1 MANIAFIG
9 LGNMGLPM
17 AKNLIEKG
25 HSVKGFDLVPSLV
38 ETLCNMGGEGA
49 DSASNCVAMA
59 ETIITMLPEGKNV
72 EEVYSG
78 SIFQS
83 AKELSLIHI

>member
-17 AKNLIEKG
+17 AKNLIENG

-38 ETLCNMGGEGA
+38 EKLCNMGGEAA
-49 DSASNCVAMA
+49 DSASNCVEMA
-59 ETIITMLPEGKNV
+59 ETIITMLPEGKHCLL
-72 EEVYSG
+72 YTSD
-78 SIFQS
+78 
-83 AKELSLIHI
+83 AADD

>member
-25 HSVKGFDLVPSLV
+25 HSVKGFDLVQVLSRSYATLV
-38 ETLCNMGGEGA
+38 
-49 DSASNCVAMA
+49 
-59 ETIITMLPEGKNV
+59 GKV
-72 EEVYSG
+72 QIARATV
-78 SIFQS
+78 
-83 AKELSLIHI
+83 

>member
-17 AKNLIEKG
+17 AKNLIENG

-38 ETLCNMGGEGA
+38 EKLCNIGGEAA
-49 DSASNCVAMA
+49 DD
-59 ETIITMLPEGKNV
+59 
-72 EEVYSG
+72 
-78 SIFQS
+78 
-83 AKELSLIHI
+83 